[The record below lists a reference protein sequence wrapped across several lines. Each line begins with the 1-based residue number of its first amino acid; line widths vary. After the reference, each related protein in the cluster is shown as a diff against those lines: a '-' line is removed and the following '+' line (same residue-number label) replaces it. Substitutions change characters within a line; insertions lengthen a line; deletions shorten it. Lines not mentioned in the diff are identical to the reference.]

1 MLRFWR
7 NPEFVRHARAE
18 LRAPRAFTAAMIA
31 LVVCVLVGLPC
42 WASERES
49 SRQFFWIF
57 HVSLLEIQYVV
68 LSLWCASA
76 CGQAISSERQ
86 LKTYDF
92 LRTTR
97 LSSLELMIGKL
108 LGSPILAYFVIGCV
122 TPISIV
128 AGILG
133 GFSLH
138 VLIWA
143 YVLMVVFPL
152 FLSVVSL
159 WLSMLAENVS
169 AGAIGLL
176 VLILPGGMIG
186 LAYSP
191 FPGFAALSLFLP
203 VLALYNPQAQVD
215 LTRSVPTLLGVPV
228 SFPEMAVLLCVL
240 FGAWFTLM
248 IIRNLKRDREQ
259 IRLLSRWQGVGF
271 AAFLNVLFY
280 ALLDPKQVGGKP
292 GSGTLTPQGVAEFVV
307 VVNAIILYMVGLAT
321 LTPHEKLKVWWRKH
335 AAREE
340 PYLSEY
346 GLPWPWLVPAAV
358 IAYGLLVAE
367 AAGFEKNIA
376 LSEWKLGTAAVQF
389 VVFLIFTARDVLF
402 LQWCALTRMK
412 RPLVKGFLYL
422 CLYYLAVG
430 VVALVVATVKDD
442 WIGYVGG
449 LTAVFAFNERGVAP
463 RAAPGIYVG
472 LALQIPILYALLK
485 AISGRLRRPATLPG
499 PSSA

>member
-18 LRAPRAFTAAMIA
+18 LRAPRAFTAAMIV
-31 LVVCVLVGLPC
+31 LVICVLLGLSC
-42 WASERES
+42 WAAERDS
-49 SRQFFWIF
+49 SRQFFRLFYIWL
-57 HVSLLEIQYVV
+57 VVIQYLV

-108 LGSPILAYFVIGCV
+108 LGSPIMAYFVTGCFM
-122 TPISIV
+122 PISVV

-138 VLIWA
+138 VLTWT
-143 YVLMVVFPL
+143 YVLMVVFAL

-169 AGAIGLL
+169 AGAVGLV
-176 VLILPGGMIG
+176 VLILPGGLIG
-186 LAYSP
+186 LTHTP

-203 VLALYNPQAQVD
+203 VLALYNLQGD

-228 SFPEMAVLLCVL
+228 SFPKLAVLLCVL
-240 FGAWFTLM
+240 FGAWFALM
-248 IIRNLKRDREQ
+248 IIRNLKRDREE

-280 ALLDPKQVGGKP
+280 ALLDPKQVGGKL
-292 GSGTLTPQGVAEFVV
+292 GSGTLAPHEVAGFMV
-307 VVNAIILYMVGLAT
+307 VVNAIILYTIGLAT
-321 LTPHEKLKVWWRKH
+321 LTPREKLKVWWRKH
-335 AAREE
+335 ATREE
-340 PYLSEY
+340 PYLSET
-346 GLPWPWLVPAAV
+346 GLPWPWLVPATV

-376 LSEWKLGTAAVQF
+376 LSEWKLGTAAVRF

-430 VVALVVATVKDD
+430 VVAVVVAVVKEA
-442 WIGYVGG
+442 WVGYVGG

-463 RAAPGIYVG
+463 RAAPGIYTG

-485 AISGRLRRPATLPG
+485 AISGRLRRPATVPG